1 MINVLGFSIHVYTST
16 ATFCLNLDFN
26 LANCLSSYIGG
37 WVGGYVPCYVCT
49 HIVSPCSAGVG
60 RTGTLITI
68 YSMIKMIEDVEEVD
82 VFNYVLKMRSQRT
95 YMVQTEVCG
104 ECAVTLL
111 QRHWVL
117 LLNVH
122 SPCMHAN
129 ISCCR
134 TLKTTHP
141 CPTPCPTPYCPHR
154 NSTSSSMM
162 PC

>member
-1 MINVLGFSIHVYTST
+1 MRTLLCV
-16 ATFCLNLDFN
+16 
-26 LANCLSSYIGG
+26 
-37 WVGGYVPCYVCT
+37 

-95 YMVQTEVCG
+95 YMVQTEVGG
-104 ECAVTLL
+104 EGRGVYCHIVAETLGFIVECT
-111 QRHWVL
+111 Q
-117 LLNVH
+117 
-122 SPCMHAN
+122 SCMHAN
-129 ISCCR
+129 LSCCR

-141 CPTPCPTPYCPHR
+141 CPTPYCPTPYCPTPYCPTPYCPHR
-154 NSTSSSMM
+154 NSTSLSMM